1 MGTFYQGRACTMRK
15 LLLFILLGLLLATP
29 GEILNQILA
38 HHDTRAFRT
47 TLCSYACLLLVSFF
61 VAKMIF
67 AIVKKRGPAAVGYY
81 LLFGSLGLAVEWCLL
96 GNAPVLDLLQL
107 ITQPGMFT
115 YWGTLVLGP
124 RLIMDRDV
132 SPGLRWSFVRFF
144 LTFSAAYL
152 VVAAFVPRDRGG
164 IFLGFIIFAAGTA
177 ALNYFYIRYFQALS
191 VRGQ

>member
-1 MGTFYQGRACTMRK
+1 MRE

-38 HHDTRAFRT
+38 RNDIRAFRT
-47 TLCSYACLLLVSFF
+47 TLFSYASLLLVGFF
-61 VAKMIF
+61 VGRIILAV
-67 AIVKKRGPAAVGYY
+67 VKKDSPAAVSYY

-96 GNAPVLDLLQL
+96 GNAPVLDVLQL

-124 RLIMDRDV
+124 RLIMDPDV

-144 LTFSAAYL
+144 LIYSSVYL
-152 VVAAFVPRDRGG
+152 LVAALIPRNRGG
-164 IFLGFIIFAAGTA
+164 VFFGFIIFAAGTT
-177 ALNYFYIRYFQALS
+177 ALNYFYIRYFQVLRATEGHS
-191 VRGQ
+191 E